1 MDQPV
6 SGLDKTIWWIEHVI
20 RHKGAKH
27 LRSPTVDMSWSAYF
41 LLDVTFVAV
50 LFGGVVSCIVI
61 LCVKT
66 VKTLIIMNRIPRN
79 KN

>member
-6 SGLDKTIWWIEHVI
+6 SGLDKTIWWIEHAI

-27 LRSPTVDMSWSAYF
+27 LRCPKVDISWSEYF
-41 LLDVTFVAV
+41 LLDVVLVALV
-50 LFGGVVSCIVI
+50 FGGVVSCSVI
-61 LCVKT
+61 LSVKT
-66 VKTLIIMNRIPRN
+66 VKILIVNRIPRN